1 MGKFFDPDGPFST
14 AMNQICQL
22 FLLNVAWLICSLPG
36 VTLGASCAAMYAVL
50 FKMRDDKGVKV
61 VRTFFRA
68 FRENFKRGTAVWLVL
83 LVAAVVC
90 GLDLAVASQTEGTL
104 KSVFTV
110 IAMAGLQVVAMVFTF
125 AFPLVARYENP
136 WRVQLNNA
144 LLLAI
149 SHVPRLLLAWL
160 PWAAAIVVTFLT
172 PNTLYSMLLIWIL
185 IGYAALS
192 YITLWTLTPV
202 FRKLEPETEEA
213 EETEESERT

>member
-1 MGKFFDPDGPFST
+1 MPRFFDPDGPFST

-22 FLLNVAWLICSLPG
+22 FILNVLWLVCCLPIF
-36 VTLGASCAAMYAVL
+36 TIGASCAALYSVL

-61 VRTFFRA
+61 ARLFFRG

-83 LVAAVVC
+83 LAAAVVC
-90 GLDLAVASQTEGTL
+90 WLDFQVAGQTEGSL

-136 WRVQLNNA
+136 WRVQLKNA

-149 SHVPRLLLAWL
+149 SHAPRLLLSWL
-160 PWAAAIVVTFLT
+160 PWAFAILITFFSA
-172 PNTLYSMLLIWIL
+172 NTLYSMLLIWIL

-202 FRKLEPETEEA
+202 FRKLEPAEE
-213 EETEESERT
+213 EETEEV